1 MTIKEVEQIT
11 GLARSN
17 IRFYEKEKLI
27 NPERNA
33 GNVYRDYS
41 ESRIP
46 QDFGYYIRI
55 SGCLRNYQVYIT
67 PFHLELAQKKYC

>member
-33 GNVYRDYS
+33 GNGYRDYS

-46 QDFGYYIRI
+46 
-55 SGCLRNYQVYIT
+55 
-67 PFHLELAQKKYC
+67 